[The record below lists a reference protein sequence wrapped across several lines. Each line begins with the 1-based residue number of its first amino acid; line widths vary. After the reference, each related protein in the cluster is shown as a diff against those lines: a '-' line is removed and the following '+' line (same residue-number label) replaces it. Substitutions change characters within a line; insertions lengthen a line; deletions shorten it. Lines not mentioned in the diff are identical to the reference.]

1 MQHEEKSECISQ
13 NVQPTS
19 FDSFSSNICFL
30 YYQHFSHSSSSQ
42 IHLSRAVAATI
53 LANIH
58 YKKRDYQR
66 GPYALAKIQILSQK
80 VISEGIWPS
89 KAFVFALVVKRDFA
103 TIPSQIDNLRGQSTI
118 VIEKFALTNILPNDE
133 KSRRLIFSERKP
145 SLLTTICEDL
155 HTLTIN
161 YL

>member
-1 MQHEEKSECISQ
+1 MKKNQNAFLKMFNQPLSTPSLATFAFFTTNIFLTHPPPKYTSQ
-13 NVQPTS
+13 E
-19 FDSFSSNICFL
+19 L
-30 YYQHFSHSSSSQ
+30 
-42 IHLSRAVAATI
+42 VAATI

-58 YKKRDYQR
+58 YKKRVYQR